1 MANVVAN
8 IARGSTKYYYYMVEN
23 GLTLASAGQFTVAA
37 GAAIGILALFT
48 TGLEADATIVDHD
61 DVAAMLA
68 GASNE
73 ATNVNYARKILV
85 AADLAAVPAP
95 DDTNNRY
102 ELDLPDFTFT
112 GVTGAAGAWSKLV
125 TYFRPATASAD
136 SACIPLIYHDFVVT
150 PDGNNIVATVDAL
163 GFYRSA

>member
-8 IARGSTKYYYYMVEN
+8 IARGSFKYYYYMVEN
-23 GLTLASAGQFTVAA
+23 GLTLASAGQFTVSA
-37 GAAIGILALFT
+37 GAAIGVLALFSS
-48 TGLEADATIVDHD
+48 GLEADATIVDYD

-95 DDTNNRY
+95 DDTNNRW
-102 ELDLPDFTFT
+102 EATLPVLTWT
-112 GVTGAAGAWSKLV
+112 SIGAAAGAWGKLCI
-125 TYFRPATASAD
+125 YFRPATASAD
-136 SACIPLIYHDFVVT
+136 SACIPIMYQDFAVT
-150 PDGNNIVATVDAL
+150 PDGNNIVGTPDAA
-163 GFYRSA
+163 GVYRSA